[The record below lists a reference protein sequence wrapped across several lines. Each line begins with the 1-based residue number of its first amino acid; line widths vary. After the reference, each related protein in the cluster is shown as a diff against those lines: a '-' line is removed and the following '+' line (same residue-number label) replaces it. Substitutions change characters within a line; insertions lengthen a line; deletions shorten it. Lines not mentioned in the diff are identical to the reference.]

1 MSNRLTAPRP
11 TWRGAPMLYTVR
23 KLGLTANLRLC
34 LDAGD
39 DASYAS
45 GQPWLDTSGNGYDF
59 FRGADGSATGTD
71 PTFNGTAG
79 GRSSSEYWSFDGGDY
94 FTYDTTNETWM
105 QNLHKDSALFTIVT
119 WWYRASTDTSSI
131 MGTNGGGANVGTG
144 FHLIHNSGP
153 VLLRCL
159 NATAAALDVTLS
171 TVTVPATTWAML
183 ALSINEAAGAAGGTW
198 FCNGASETFNA
209 AYSSPA
215 SGNASQTL
223 QIGARGGGNNPAV
236 SGSRCASF
244 LAWEGRALTI
254 GEIQALFQ
262 ATRGRFGA

>member
-11 TWRGAPMLYTVR
+11 TWRGAPMIYIVR
-23 KLGLTANLRLC
+23 KLGLSTNLRLC

-59 FRGADGSATGTD
+59 NRGSGSGSDAAD
-71 PTFNGTAG
+71 PTFTGTAG
-79 GRSSSEYWSFDGGDY
+79 RRSSGEYWSFDGGDY

-105 QNLHKDSALFTIVT
+105 QNIHKDSALFTIVT

-131 MGTNGGGANVGTG
+131 MGTNGGAANVGTG
-144 FHLIHNSGP
+144 FHLLHGSGSVLVRCINST
-153 VLLRCL
+153 V
-159 NATAAALDVTLS
+159 AALDVTLS
-171 TVTVPATTWAML
+171 TVTVPATAWAML
-183 ALSINEAAGAAGGTW
+183 ALSINEAAGASGSTW

-209 AYSSPA
+209 TYSSPA

-223 QIGARGGGNNPAV
+223 QIGARGGGNNPAA
-236 SGSRCASF
+236 SGARCASF
-244 LAWEGRALTI
+244 MAWEGRALSI

-262 ATRGRFGA
+262 ATRGRFGV